1 MVSKDGLLS
10 GRFVRSSC
18 VEKRASREKI
28 EGHAFFFAQKAKT
41 RTSQNTKRRLKN
53 GTGEKNRRRHARVG
67 DVSRV
72 TDGAF
77 PRTRRARTEMR
88 ETRQQVRLRDPVT
101 LLLVPRRGRGVSAG
115 GVSRRGATARDGVR
129 ADHDARAR
137 ASRDARVKNLSAS
150 TRRVEGLEKYR
161 RVDVAIAVSRAVG
174 RERCAARG
182 RVRGRRKGE
191 TRRRNLTRSPIQSV
205 RTSPSPVVAPFAD
218 ILAAASQTP
227 VANEDASTRATFISV
242 SPCFGRWRARGRG
255 PRKRARRRRRRDR
268 DGSLPRARAENA
280 SSSRASRVPVR
291 GSSAPSEG
299 CARSCSTTNHEGTS

>member
-1 MVSKDGLLS
+1 M
-10 GRFVRSSC
+10 
-18 VEKRASREKI
+18 
-28 EGHAFFFAQKAKT
+28 
-41 RTSQNTKRRLKN
+41 
-53 GTGEKNRRRHARVG
+53 
-67 DVSRV
+67 
-72 TDGAF
+72 
-77 PRTRRARTEMR
+77 
-88 ETRQQVRLRDPVT
+88 
-101 LLLVPRRGRGVSAG
+101 SAG

-129 ADHDARAR
+129 ADHDERAR

-174 RERCAARG
+174 RERCVARG

-218 ILAAASQTP
+218 ILAAASRTP

-291 GSSAPSEG
+291 GSSAPRRKA
-299 CARSCSTTNHEGTS
+299 AREAVRRRTTKAPLDSFRRHRTGGDDPCVGGSDCLSLKFENLESPTREFRESSSRRRC

>member
-1 MVSKDGLLS
+1 MSA
-10 GRFVRSSC
+10 R
-18 VEKRASREKI
+18 
-28 EGHAFFFAQKAKT
+28 
-41 RTSQNTKRRLKN
+41 
-53 GTGEKNRRRHARVG
+53 ARVE
-67 DVSRV
+67 
-72 TDGAF
+72 
-77 PRTRRARTEMR
+77 RRARQESNARRPGVWKAWRNIVASTS
-88 ETRQQVRLRDPVT
+88 RLRSRV
-101 LLLVPRRGRGVSAG
+101 RWG
-115 GVSRRGATARDGVR
+115 GS
-129 ADHDARAR
+129 DAR
-137 ASRDARVKNLSAS
+137 
-150 TRRVEGLEKYR
+150 
-161 RVDVAIAVSRAVG
+161 
-174 RERCAARG
+174 RG

>member
-1 MVSKDGLLS
+1 MM
-10 GRFVRSSC
+10 
-18 VEKRASREKI
+18 RAR
-28 EGHAFFFAQKAKT
+28 
-41 RTSQNTKRRLKN
+41 
-53 GTGEKNRRRHARVG
+53 ARVE
-67 DVSRV
+67 
-72 TDGAF
+72 
-77 PRTRRARTEMR
+77 RRARQESER
-88 ETRQQVRLRDPVT
+88 VDPACRRL
-101 LLLVPRRGRGVSAG
+101 GEIS
-115 GVSRRGATARDGVR
+115 SRRRRDCGLACGGAGAMRG
-129 ADHDARAR
+129 AD
-137 ASRDARVKNLSAS
+137 ASAVAER
-150 TRRVEGLEKYR
+150 GR
-161 RVDVAIAVSRAVG
+161 RVDGI
-174 RERCAARG
+174 
-182 RVRGRRKGE
+182 
-191 TRRRNLTRSPIQSV
+191 LTRSPIQSV

>member
-1 MVSKDGLLS
+1 
-10 GRFVRSSC
+10 
-18 VEKRASREKI
+18 
-28 EGHAFFFAQKAKT
+28 
-41 RTSQNTKRRLKN
+41 
-53 GTGEKNRRRHARVG
+53 
-67 DVSRV
+67 
-72 TDGAF
+72 
-77 PRTRRARTEMR
+77 MR

-129 ADHDARAR
+129 ADRDERAR

-191 TRRRNLTRSPIQSV
+191 TRRRNPHQVPDPKRPDVPLPGGGPVRGHPRRRLTNARRERRRV
-205 RTSPSPVVAPFAD
+205 DACDFYLGLAVLRTMA
-218 ILAAASQTP
+218 
-227 VANEDASTRATFISV
+227 
-242 SPCFGRWRARGRG
+242 RARGRG

-291 GSSAPSEG
+291 GSSAPRRKA
-299 CARSCSTTNHEGTS
+299 AREAVRRRTTKAPLDSFRRHRTGGDDPCVGGSDCLSLKFEN

>member
-1 MVSKDGLLS
+1 M
-10 GRFVRSSC
+10 
-18 VEKRASREKI
+18 
-28 EGHAFFFAQKAKT
+28 
-41 RTSQNTKRRLKN
+41 
-53 GTGEKNRRRHARVG
+53 
-67 DVSRV
+67 
-72 TDGAF
+72 
-77 PRTRRARTEMR
+77 
-88 ETRQQVRLRDPVT
+88 
-101 LLLVPRRGRGVSAG
+101 SAG

-129 ADHDARAR
+129 ADRDERAR

-182 RVRGRRKGE
+182 RVHGRRRGRRVGGF
-191 TRRRNLTRSPIQSV
+191 LTKSPIQSV

-218 ILAAASQTP
+218 ILAAASLTP

-291 GSSAPSEG
+291 GSSAPRRKA
-299 CARSCSTTNHEGTS
+299 AREAVRRRTTKAPLDSFRRHRTGGDDPCVGGSDCLSREFENFRFADSRVPRVFFSRRC